1 MIRQYKI
8 DFLTIVQDQ
17 AIKSDC
23 GDITF
28 INRGPSTATINSS
41 LEILFN
47 QSITLSANANEIDK
61 TIYTVK
67 FSSLPGRLI
76 VLRKIYTT

>member
-1 MIRQYKI
+1 MRQYKV
-8 DFLTIVQDQ
+8 DFLTIVQDG
-17 AIKSDC
+17 AVKSDC

-28 INRGPSTATINSS
+28 INRGLGTVTINAS
-41 LEILFN
+41 LTLGFN
-47 QSITLSANANEIDK
+47 QSITLSANAGEIDK

-67 FSSLPGRLI
+67 FSSPSGRLI